1 MTFAKIFKWERK
13 TDEHGGVARGKEIVH
28 TSVHIDSDHKEKERP
43 NGQRLNG
50 EATNKWVGGG
60 EVLHRKGHRQEK
72 SDREGKS
79 GKRRW
84 HIKSVRYQVR
94 LSDQGLS
101 NNG

>member
-1 MTFAKIFKWERK
+1 MTSAKIFKWERK

-50 EATNKWVGGG
+50 EATNKWGGG

-72 SDREGKS
+72 SDREGEE
-79 GKRRW
+79 W
-84 HIKSVRYQVR
+84 
-94 LSDQGLS
+94 
-101 NNG
+101 